1 MCSVAS
7 RKYNEQPQTKIY
19 EAFKKLNNDFKQIIE
34 KILIIAVS
42 I

>member
-7 RKYNEQPQTKIY
+7 RMYNEQPQTKIY
-19 EAFKKLNNDFKQIIE
+19 EAFKKLNNDFKPIK